1 MKVNKVVF
9 FFLLGFIFARDISFS
24 DWINSDLKLLNPLF
38 KADLIFHDIQTN
50 TNIKTTL
57 YIDNQNKKFR
67 LEAEDRIIVS
77 DTITWKS
84 LLKKSD
90 QLFIQNVPKN
100 ERLYFKL
107 LSRDYLIKSFL
118 KQESNKGMTSF
129 HFYLEEISCSMIVHL
144 NSLDV
149 IYKID
154 FETNG
159 NYYGIYD
166 LLISNN
172 FDPSLTFKLEEDNFI
187 IFDLRE

>member
-1 MKVNKVVF
+1 MKLNKVIF
-9 FFLLGFIFARDISFS
+9 FFFLGFIFARDISFS
-24 DWINSDLKLLNPLF
+24 DWINSDLKLLNPF
-38 KADLIFHDIQTN
+38 CKADLIFQDIQTN

-90 QLFIQNVPKN
+90 QLFIQNVSKN
-100 ERLYFKL
+100 ERLYFKI

-118 KQESNKGMTSF
+118 RQELNKGMTSL

-144 NSLDV
+144 DSLDV
-149 IYKID
+149 IHKID
-154 FETNG
+154 LETNG
-159 NYYGIYD
+159 NYYGIHN

-172 FDPSLTFKLEEDNFI
+172 FDPSLIFKLEEDNFI